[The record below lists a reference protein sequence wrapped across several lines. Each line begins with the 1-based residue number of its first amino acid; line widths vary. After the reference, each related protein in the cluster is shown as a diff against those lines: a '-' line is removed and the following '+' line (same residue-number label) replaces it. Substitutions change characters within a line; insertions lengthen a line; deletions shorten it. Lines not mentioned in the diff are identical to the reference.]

1 MVIERVAKAAGT
13 GIGAAAGRFISN
25 PRVLLLAAL
34 GIGLFVFRDKISDFF
49 AGLKFPEFPEINF
62 PEINFPE
69 FPTLPPLP
77 TACSLFGIGCE
88 DGSNGGGGGFPNL
101 CSLFGIGCDEEQ
113 QEEEDFETSPEV
125 TNAPDCVCGT
135 NITQDSSGQILVTC
149 KSCGTPPPFNDAEMF
164 AEDFPEE
171 FIEEPPPP
179 DPIIPPIVVDPFLE
193 TEGEF
198 TGGGSGFIGG
208 SIGQTPITTLF
219 QVLDLFGG
227 FSASQAANF
236 LFQFSGISPE
246 EALNLDQFKQ
256 FQ

>member
-1 MVIERVAKAAGT
+1 MVIERVATSGAKVAGT

-49 AGLKFPEFPEINF
+49 AGLKFPEINLPEINF
-62 PEINFPE
+62 PEFDFPE

-88 DGSNGGGGGFPNL
+88 EEGTNGTNGGGGFEFPNL
-101 CSLFGIGCDEEQ
+101 CSLFGIGCDEPDQ
-113 QEEEDFETSPEV
+113 PLTEEDQF
-125 TNAPDCVCGT
+125 D
-135 NITQDSSGQILVTC
+135 DSGLAGIDLTPSGEPAVD
-149 KSCGTPPPFNDAEMF
+149 FNDAEIF

-171 FIEEPPPP
+171 PTGTFGDQTPPPP
-179 DPIIPPIVVDPFLE
+179 IIIDPDLE

-198 TGGGSGFIGG
+198 VGGGPSFIGG
-208 SIGQTPITTLF
+208 SINETPVTTLF

-236 LFQFSGISPE
+236 LFQFSGISPT
-246 EALNLDQFKQ
+246 EALDLDQFKS